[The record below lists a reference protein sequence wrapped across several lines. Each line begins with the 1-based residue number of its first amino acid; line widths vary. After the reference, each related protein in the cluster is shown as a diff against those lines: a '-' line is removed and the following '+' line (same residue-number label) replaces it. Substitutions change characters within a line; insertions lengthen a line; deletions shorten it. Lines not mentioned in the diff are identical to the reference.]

1 MKDPYQVLGVDRSAS
16 TQQIKTAYRSLAKKY
31 HPDNYAGNP
40 LQDVAQEKMQEI
52 NEAYDAII
60 AEREHG
66 SGSSDAGGYS
76 YGYGYSSSSSS
87 YTDTNNYSYIRNLI
101 ENGRLDDAEIL
112 LEQIPLQNRDA
123 QWYYLKGRVNYNR
136 GWVDKAYSYF
146 STAYKMDPNNME
158 YRTMYQNIQN
168 DRSGGY
174 RRAKKSRDTDCLECC
189 CDLYCLDSICECF
202 GGDLI
207 PCC

>member
-16 TQQIKTAYRSLAKKY
+16 TQQIKTAYRTLAKKY

-40 LQDVAQEKMQEI
+40 LQDIAEEKMQEI

-60 AEREHG
+60 SERENR
-66 SGSSDAGGYS
+66 SGSSNTSDYT
-76 YGYGYSSSSSS
+76 YGYSTDSS
-87 YTDTNNYSYIRNLI
+87 YTDTNNYSYIRKLI
-101 ENGRLDDAEIL
+101 ESGRFDDAEIL
-112 LEQIPLQNRDA
+112 LEQIPLQSRDA
-123 QWYYLKGRVNYNR
+123 QWYYLKGRINYNR

-146 STAYKMDPNNME
+146 STAYNMDPGNME

-168 DRSGGY
+168 DRNGGY
-174 RRAKKSRDTDCLECC
+174 RRSKRNRDTDCTDCC
-189 CDLYCLDSICECF
+189 CELLCLDSICEFF
-202 GGDLI
+202 GGDII